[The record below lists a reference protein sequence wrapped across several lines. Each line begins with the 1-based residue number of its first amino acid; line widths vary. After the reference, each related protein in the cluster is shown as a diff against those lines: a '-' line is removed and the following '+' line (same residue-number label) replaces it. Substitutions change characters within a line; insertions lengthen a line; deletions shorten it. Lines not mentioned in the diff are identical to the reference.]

1 MHIWKKHYVPTSFM
15 IVFIYLTMSQEL
27 PPSFSFNC
35 SKWMNPTNVNIL
47 LSSFSLAIY
56 IYIYIWGIKKT
67 TAPEQPYKPTTFSF
81 HISFLQIFGEFVCLC
96 IYSVSTRRGEGL
108 MELSLGNL
116 EQQPVPSNMHFKI
129 KRVTFQEKYEQFKVF
144 TTNLWAAAT
153 ISVHIW

>member
-1 MHIWKKHYVPTSFM
+1 M
-15 IVFIYLTMSQEL
+15 
-27 PPSFSFNC
+27 
-35 SKWMNPTNVNIL
+35 
-47 LSSFSLAIY
+47 
-56 IYIYIWGIKKT
+56 T

-96 IYSVSTRRGEGL
+96 IYSVSARRGEGL

-144 TTNLWAAAT
+144 TTNL
-153 ISVHIW
+153 